1 MSNLSPFWHFWVAA
15 IVIGTMIVCFVLL
28 HMTRKGQVNNDTTDQ
43 TTGHA
48 YDGIEELDNPLPKW
62 WYWMF
67 LGTIIFGFVYIAIYG
82 VGNWKGFGDW
92 SSHGQWEK
100 EVAAF
105 NEKTAPYFAE
115 MNAKSVEELS
125 KDPAALETGKRL
137 FQSNCAV
144 CHGSTAEG
152 ALGFPNL
159 TDNDWLYG
167 GSGDAIK
174 TTILAGRN
182 GAMPARGLMP
192 TMTDTQV
199 SDITAFLLSKSE
211 RVAEAGDKT
220 NGEALFA
227 QACAACHG
235 ADAKGNPMVGAPNLT
250 DNIWL
255 YGGSEAQISFT
266 IKNGRNG
273 VMPAWAERLGEDK
286 VHVLAAYVYSLSQK

>member
-15 IVIGTMIVCFVLL
+15 IVIGTMVACFVLL
-28 HMTRKGQVNNDTTDQ
+28 HLTRKGQVNNETTDQ

-62 WYWMF
+62 WYMMF
-67 LGTIIFGFVYIAIYG
+67 AGTIVFGFIYIAIYG
-82 VGNWKGFGDW
+82 VGNWTGLSNW

-100 EVAAF
+100 EVATF
-105 NEKTAPYFAE
+105 NEKTAPYYAE

-167 GSGDAIK
+167 GAGDTIK
-174 TTILAGRN
+174 TTILGGRN

-192 TMTDTQV
+192 TMTDAQV
-199 SDITAFLLSKSE
+199 SDIVAFLMSKSE
-211 RVAEAGDKT
+211 RVAEAGDKA

-227 QACAACHG
+227 QACSACHG
-235 ADAKGNPMVGAPNLT
+235 ADAKGNQMVGAPNLT

-255 YGGSEAQISFT
+255 YGGSEAQITFT
-266 IKNGRNG
+266 IKNGRSG